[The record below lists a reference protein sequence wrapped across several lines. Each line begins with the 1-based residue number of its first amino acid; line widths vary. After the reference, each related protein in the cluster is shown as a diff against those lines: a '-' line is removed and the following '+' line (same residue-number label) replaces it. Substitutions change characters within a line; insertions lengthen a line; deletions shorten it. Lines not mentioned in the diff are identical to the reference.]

1 MLTDDYFNLE
11 QCYTFVMAL
20 TQTRYKHVILNDAG
34 VPLIEGTTMKVV
46 ELVFEHLADQASP
59 EELQR
64 QHPYLSMG
72 QVHSALAYYWD
83 NKKQM
88 DEQIQRD
95 SEEVEALRKSIP
107 TPPFVHRLRVIKA
120 LQEQKD

>member
-1 MLTDDYFNLE
+1 
-11 QCYTFVMAL
+11 MAL
-20 TQTRYKHVILNDAG
+20 TETRYKHIILNDAS

-46 ELVFEHLADQASP
+46 ELVLEHLADQASP

-72 QVHSALAYYWD
+72 QIHSALAYYWD

-95 SEEVEALRKSIP
+95 LEEVEALRKTIP
-107 TPPFVHRLRVIKA
+107 VPAFVQRLKDYKA
-120 LQEQKD
+120 QKQG